1 MTNTKICA
9 IYGEAVK
16 ATLEKEECM
25 EFYDYL
31 LNSAATISGAIG
43 FVLLILEVRKKDGKG
58 INVSLAILAIALLLF
73 YKFAAKGQRTDF

>member
-1 MTNTKICA
+1 
-9 IYGEAVK
+9 
-16 ATLEKEECM
+16 M

-73 YKFAAKGQRTDF
+73 YIVRYCTNSQQKGNREHR

>member
-1 MTNTKICA
+1 
-9 IYGEAVK
+9 
-16 ATLEKEECM
+16 M

-58 INVSLAILAIALLLF
+58 INRVSSNTSNRITFVLYCTLL